1 MCVCSFL
8 FLCTRTHT
16 ASCIVLINAHSSVFC
31 TEFLYIYCTCN
42 FLFFQQT
49 AADIVYS
56 VSLSSSPLSLSLSL
70 FLSLPLFL
78 FSLFP
83 AALREEL
90 ELAVSDKGLD
100 AAERDAA
107 LSICLISGAENGGVD
122 PMIVRAIY
130 HDHCYTDLP
139 TPPPSPT
146 PSSRYCVHVCT
157 VNFRI
162 HNTLAFIACVCHV
175 VVWCICSS
183 VVFVRRVCT
192 FTVIH

>member
-1 MCVCSFL
+1 M
-8 FLCTRTHT
+8 
-16 ASCIVLINAHSSVFC
+16 
-31 TEFLYIYCTCN
+31 
-42 FLFFQQT
+42 
-49 AADIVYS
+49 
-56 VSLSSSPLSLSLSL
+56 
-70 FLSLPLFL
+70 
-78 FSLFP
+78 
-83 AALREEL
+83 
-90 ELAVSDKGLD
+90 SDKGLD

-162 HNTLAFIACVCHV
+162 HYTLAFIACVCHV
-175 VVWCICSS
+175 VVVHLFWCCFCEKSLYIYSY
-183 VVFVRRVCT
+183 T
-192 FTVIH
+192 LTY